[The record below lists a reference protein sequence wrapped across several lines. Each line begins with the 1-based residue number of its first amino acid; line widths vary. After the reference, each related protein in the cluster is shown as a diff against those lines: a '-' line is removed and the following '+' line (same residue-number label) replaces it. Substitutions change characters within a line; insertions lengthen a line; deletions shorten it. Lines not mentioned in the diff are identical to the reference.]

1 MNESILKALL
11 RLFALVSEANRSSDI
26 EDKREII
33 RDYLNQQFDSELAEE
48 YLNYFDYRVRYYHPE
63 SLDPA
68 HDVIHGRTLEER
80 LIDLCNQLN
89 EELQKEQKI
98 LVIINLLD
106 FISIDREVTRFEIN
120 FVDNTAGKLKIDE
133 GEYKD
138 LKEYTFGHIDRIR
151 NRRNLL
157 IISSEEE
164 PDPGEKD
171 IKHMYIRRLDGKII
185 VLYLRSS
192 NTFVLRYYGSDSLTF
207 HSQAI
212 KPYRSYIWSFGG
224 VIKNSKFGSVYYTWV
239 SGKFIQE
246 TTRTH
251 FVFNANH
258 IEYSYGNSPNG
269 IKPFTLTEE
278 SGRLIGIIGGSGS
291 GKSTLLN
298 LLNGN
303 LKPKRGNI
311 TINGFDIHEDSDK
324 LKGVI
329 GYVPQDDVLVK
340 EFTVFQNL
348 YYNAKLCFSDYSE
361 EQIRD
366 VVENSLVS
374 FDLDDARD
382 LRVGDALNTFLSG
395 GQRKRLNIALE
406 LMREPSILFVDEPTS
421 GLSSADSEKVMLML
435 KRQTF
440 KGRLIFSNIH
450 QPSSDIFKMLDKLLV
465 IDQGG
470 HIIYY
475 GNPVDA
481 ITYFKRMNNFVDSE
495 QSECP
500 TCGNIQ
506 TEQIL
511 RNVESRVV
519 DVDGKLTRKRKISPE
534 EWYKKYMKNIDPII
548 QRIRRPYKSV
558 IPHSDFKTPSR
569 LKQLRIYFT
578 RDLLTKIANKQ
589 YLLLV
594 TLEAPILALL
604 LAFITR
610 NSNIAGGVTEY
621 LFRENPNIPGFLF
634 MSVIVALFL
643 GLIISAE
650 EIFKDKRLLEREKF
664 LNLSRSSY
672 LNAKI
677 SVLVIISAFHMMAYT
692 LIGNHILEIKGM
704 TWAYFFILFT
714 TALWANMVG
723 LNISSGFK
731 SIVAIY
737 ILVPLI
743 LVPQLLFSG
752 VVIDFR
758 NMHQSVKS
766 EKYVPVIGNL
776 ITSRWTYEALVVT
789 QFKENKF
796 EKHFYETEANI
807 SRTFFDQAY
816 RIPIMESALSQ
827 ISNDSL
833 TPAAQSRIGLL
844 KNEMSH
850 LVNSYNID
858 YKPIREV
865 DRQSLAK
872 FKNQM
877 RTLLDTLDGIA
888 SSRYSSYKDKKQTI
902 QDSLLEELGGEK
914 QFKALKDNYHN
925 KRLATLATNSDQ
937 LESYYIEDEEII
949 YLRDPVYLLPDSRS
963 GRAHYF
969 APAKFIG
976 DWNINTFAFNIIRI
990 WLAIFGWYV
999 LLYFDVLNKIISY
1012 FESIRLQRLGRKR
1025 FFRLFGLQETESF
1038 RFFPSFRFRI
1048 IRKTR

>member
-11 RLFALVSEANRSSDI
+11 RLFALVSEANKSSDI
-26 EDKREII
+26 EDKRGII
-33 RDYLNQQFDSELAEE
+33 SDFLNQQFDSELAEE

-68 HDVIHGRTLEER
+68 HDVIHGKTLEER

-89 EELQKEQKI
+89 EEFQKEEKI

-106 FISIDREVTRFEIN
+106 FISIDKEVTRFEIN
-120 FVDNTAGKLKIDE
+120 FVDNTAEKLKIDE
-133 GEYKD
+133 DEYKD
-138 LKEYTFGHIDRIR
+138 LKEYTFGHIDRIH

-157 IISSEEE
+157 IIDSEDEPEE
-164 PDPGEKD
+164 SDL
-171 IKHMYIRRLDGKII
+171 KHMYIKRLNGKVI
-185 VLYLRSS
+185 VFYIRSS
-192 NTFVLRYYGSDSLTF
+192 NTFVLRYYGNDSLTL
-207 HSQAI
+207 HGQAI

-224 VIKNSKFGSVYYTWV
+224 VIKNSKFGSIYYTWV

-246 TTRTH
+246 TTKTH

-303 LKPKRGNI
+303 LKPKKGNI
-311 TINGFDIHEDSDK
+311 TINGFDIHEDSEN

-329 GYVPQDDVLVK
+329 GFVPQDDVLIK

-361 EQIRD
+361 EKIKE

-382 LRVGDALNTFLSG
+382 LRVGNSLNTFLSG

-421 GLSSADSEKVMLML
+421 GLSSADSEKVVLML

-500 TCGNIQ
+500 TCGNIK

-548 QRIRRPYKSV
+548 QRIRRPFKPV
-558 IPHSDFKTPSR
+558 IPQSDFSIPSR

-578 RDLLTKIANKQ
+578 RDLLTKLVNKQ

-594 TLEAPILALL
+594 IFEAPILAFL

-610 NSNIAGGVTEY
+610 NSGIAGSGGEY
-621 LFRENPNIPGFLF
+621 VFRDNPNIPGFLF

-643 GLIISAE
+643 GLVISAE

-677 SVLVIISAFHMMAYT
+677 LVLVIISAFHMMAYT

-704 TWAYFFILFT
+704 TLSYFFILFT
-714 TALWANMVG
+714 TACWANMVG

-776 ITSRWTYEALVVT
+776 IASRWAYEALVVT
-789 QFKENKF
+789 QFKENEF
-796 EKHFYETEANI
+796 EKHFYKPEATI
-807 SRTFFDQAY
+807 STTFFDQAY
-816 RIPIMESALSQ
+816 RIPLMESALGQ
-827 ISNDSL
+827 IEGDSL
-833 TPAAQSRIGLL
+833 TSGTRSRIGLL
-844 KNEMSH
+844 QNEFSK
-850 LVNSYNID
+850 LSERYPVEYNPSFQED
-858 YKPIREV
+858 TSSVQAFKA
-865 DRQSLAK
+865 QS
-872 FKNQM
+872 
-877 RTLLDTLDGIA
+877 RTLLDTFANMA
-888 SSRYSSYKDKKQTI
+888 SSRYSSAKDRKQRI
-902 QDSLLEELGGEK
+902 RDDLVKELGGEE
-914 QFKALKDNYHN
+914 QFNAMKDEYHN
-925 KRLATLATNSDQ
+925 KRLATLVENSDQ
-937 LESYYIEDEEII
+937 LNSYYIEDQEII
-949 YLRDPVYLLPDSRS
+949 YLRDPVYRLPDSHR

-976 DWNINTFAFNIIRI
+976 DLKIDTFWFNIIRI
-990 WLAIFGWYV
+990 WLAIFIWYV
-999 LLYFDVLNKIISY
+999 VLYFDVLNRIISY
-1012 FESIRLQRLGRKR
+1012 FESIRLRRIGRKR
-1025 FFRLFGLQETESF
+1025 FFKLFGLQEYESF
-1038 RFFPSFRFRI
+1038 RFFPAIRLRI
-1048 IRKTR
+1048 LRNKR

>member
-1 MNESILKALL
+1 MNESILKAIL
-11 RLFALVSEANRSSDI
+11 RLFALVSEANKSSDI
-26 EDKREII
+26 EDKRSII
-33 RDYLNQQFDSELAEE
+33 SDYLHQQFDSELAEH

-63 SLDPA
+63 ALDPA
-68 HDVIHGRTLEER
+68 HDVIHGKTLEER
-80 LIDLCNQLN
+80 LVNLCNQLN
-89 EELQKEQKI
+89 EEFQKEEKI

-106 FISIDREVTRFEIN
+106 FISIDSEVTRFEIN
-120 FVDNTAGKLKIDE
+120 FVDNTAEKLKLDPE
-133 GEYKD
+133 EYRD
-138 LKEYTFGHIDRIR
+138 LKEYTFGNIEKIKNKRD
-151 NRRNLL
+151 LL
-157 IISSEEE
+157 IINSEEE
-164 PDPGEKD
+164 PEYEG
-171 IKHMYIRRLDGKII
+171 IKHMYIRRLDGQIV
-185 VLYLRSS
+185 VLYIRSS
-192 NTFVLRYYGSDSLTF
+192 NTFVLRYYGSDSLTL
-207 HSQAI
+207 HGQAI

-224 VIKNSKFGSVYYTWV
+224 VIKNSKIGSIYYTWV
-239 SGKFIQE
+239 SGKFIQD
-246 TTRTH
+246 TAKTH
-251 FVFNANH
+251 FVFNANN

-298 LLNGN
+298 LLNGS

-311 TINGFDIHEDSDK
+311 TINGYDIHEDAEK

-329 GYVPQDDVLVK
+329 GYVPQDDTLIK

-348 YYNAKLCFSDYSE
+348 YYNAKLCFSNYSE
-361 EQIRD
+361 DQIVR
-366 VVENSLVS
+366 VVENSLIN

-382 LRVGDALNTFLSG
+382 LQVGNAFNTFLSG

-450 QPSSDIFKMLDKLLV
+450 QPSSDIFKLLDKLLV

-500 TCGNIQ
+500 TCGNIK

-519 DVDGKLTRKRKISPE
+519 DVDGRLTRKRKISPE
-534 EWYKKYMKNIDPII
+534 EWYRKYLKNIDPII
-548 QRIRRPYKSV
+548 KRIRRPYKPV
-558 IPHSDFKTPSR
+558 IPRSDFSIPDR
-569 LKQLRIYFT
+569 LKQMRIFFK
-578 RDLLTKIANKQ
+578 RDALTKIVNKQ

-594 TLEAPILALL
+594 ILEAPILATL

-610 NSNIAGGVTEY
+610 NSGVAGEASQY

-643 GLIISAE
+643 GLVISAE
-650 EIFKDKRLLEREKF
+650 EIFKDKKLLEREKF

-677 SVLVIISAFHMMAYT
+677 SVLVIISAFQMLVYT
-692 LIGNHILEIKGM
+692 LIGNYILEIKGM
-704 TWAYFFILFT
+704 TLSYFFILFT
-714 TALWANMVG
+714 TACWANMIG
-723 LNISSGFK
+723 LNISSGLK

-758 NMHQSVKS
+758 NMNQSVKS
-766 EKYVPVIGNL
+766 DKYVPFIGNL
-776 ITSRWTYEALVVT
+776 ITSRWSYEALVVT
-789 QFKENKF
+789 QFKKNKF
-796 EKHFYETEANI
+796 EKHFYDAESTI
-807 SRTFFDQAY
+807 STTFFDQAY
-816 RIPIMESALSQ
+816 RIPLMESALDKIEENSVKLENKNRVALIRNELDKLSGRYDFNPYPLRNLEDKSIEQFKSQ
-827 ISNDSL
+827 
-833 TPAAQSRIGLL
+833 TG
-844 KNEMSH
+844 
-850 LVNSYNID
+850 
-858 YKPIREV
+858 
-865 DRQSLAK
+865 
-872 FKNQM
+872 
-877 RTLLDTLDGIA
+877 TLLDTLSSKA
-888 SSRYSSYKDKKQTI
+888 SDLYSQAKRKRERIYNDLVENLGSEK
-902 QDSLLEELGGEK
+902 ELIE
-914 QFKALKDNYHN
+914 LKNACHN
-925 KRLATLATNSDQ
+925 KRLATMVQNSDQ
-937 LESYYIEDEEII
+937 LNGYYIEDQEII
-949 YLRDPVYLLPDSRS
+949 YLRDPVFRLPDSRF

-969 APAKFIG
+969 APAKFLG
-976 DWNINTFAFNIIRI
+976 DIKIDTFWFNIIRI
-990 WLAIFGWYV
+990 WVAIFFWYIV
-999 LLYFDVLNKIISY
+999 LYFDVLNRIISY
-1012 FESIRLQRLGRKR
+1012 FESMRLQRIGRKR
-1025 FFRLFGLQETESF
+1025 FFRLFGLQQNRSF
-1038 RFFPSFRFRI
+1038 DIFSFIRFSLFGNKR
-1048 IRKTR
+1048 

>member
-11 RLFALVSEANRSSDI
+11 RLFALVSEANKSSDI

-33 RDYLNQQFDSELAEE
+33 SDYLHQQFDSELADE

-68 HDVIHGRTLEER
+68 HDVIHGKTLEER

-89 EELQKEQKI
+89 EELQREQKI

-106 FISIDREVTRFEIN
+106 FISIDREVTRFEIS

-133 GEYKD
+133 KEYRD
-138 LKEYTFGHIDRIR
+138 LKEFTFGNIDRIR

-157 IISSEEE
+157 IIDSEEE
-164 PDPGEKD
+164 PEEED
-171 IKHMYIRRLDGKII
+171 IKHMYIRRLDGRII
-185 VLYLRSS
+185 VLYIRSS
-192 NTFVLRYYGSDSLTF
+192 NTFVLRYYGTDSLTL
-207 HSQAI
+207 HGQLI

-224 VIKNSKFGSVYYTWV
+224 VIKNSKFGSIYYTWV

-251 FVFNANH
+251 FVFNANK

-303 LKPKRGNI
+303 LKPKKGNI
-311 TINGFDIHEDSDK
+311 TINGFDIHEDSEK

-329 GYVPQDDVLVK
+329 GFVPQEDVLIK

-348 YYNAKLCFSDYSE
+348 YYNAKLCFSNYSE
-361 EQIRD
+361 QQIRD

-382 LRVGDALNTFLSG
+382 MRVGNALNTFLSG

-470 HIIYY
+470 HIIWY

-500 TCGNIQ
+500 TCGNIK
-506 TEQIL
+506 TEEIL

-519 DVDGKLTRKRKISPE
+519 DVDGKLTRKRKITPE
-534 EWYKKYMKNIDPII
+534 EWYKKYLKNIDPII
-548 QRIRRPYKSV
+548 QRIRRPYKPV
-558 IPHSDFKTPSR
+558 IPHSDFSIPNR
-569 LKQLRIYFT
+569 LKQLGIYFT
-578 RDLLTKIANKQ
+578 RDILTKLANKQ

-594 TLEAPILALL
+594 ILEAPILALL
-604 LAFITR
+604 LAFITK
-610 NSNIAGGVTEY
+610 NSSISGAVSEY
-621 LFRENPNIPGFLF
+621 VFRENPNIPGYLF

-677 SVLVIISAFHMMAYT
+677 GVLVIISALHMMVYT

-704 TWAYFFILFT
+704 TFSYFFILFT
-714 TALWANMVG
+714 TAIWANLVG

-766 EKYVPVIGNL
+766 DEYVPVIGNL
-776 ITSRWTYEALVVT
+776 ITSRWAYEALVVT
-789 QFKENKF
+789 QFKENEF
-796 EKHFYETEANI
+796 EKRFYQPESTI
-807 SRTFFDQAY
+807 SSTFFDQAY
-816 RIPIMESALSQ
+816 RIPLMESALSQ
-827 ISNDSL
+827 IQGD
-833 TPAAQSRIGLL
+833 TIGPAERGRIELL
-844 KNEMSH
+844 KNEMKE
-850 LVNSYNID
+850 LTGRYTLN
-858 YKPIREV
+858 YKPLEQVNKQTLGQFR
-865 DRQSLAK
+865 S
-872 FKNQM
+872 QM
-877 RTLLDTLDGIA
+877 RVLLDTLANKA
-888 SSRYSSYKDKKQTI
+888 STKYEEGKKTRQQI
-902 QDSLLEELGGEK
+902 RDNLIDELGGTT
-914 QFKALKDNYHN
+914 QFQELKDKYHN
-925 KRLATLATNSDQ
+925 KRLATLVENSDQ
-937 LESYYIEDEEII
+937 LNSYYIADNEII
-949 YLRDPVYLLPDSRS
+949 YLRDPVYRLPDSHI

-976 DWNINTFAFNIIRI
+976 NLKIDTFWFNIIRI
-990 WLAIFGWYV
+990 WASILIWYV
-999 LLYFDVLNKIISY
+999 ILYFDVLNRIISY
-1012 FESIRLQRLGRKR
+1012 FESIRLRRIGRKR
-1025 FFRLFGLQETESF
+1025 FFKLFGFQETETF
-1038 RFFPSFRFRI
+1038 RILPSFRFSIYRN
-1048 IRKTR
+1048 KT